1 MLENTEGAIEK
12 GQSRE
17 YTRRMKTKQ
26 NHNTIWVEHHY
37 AQTNTNNVNKT
48 CALLQTNGGKDEP
61 NIVVMR

>member
-26 NHNTIWVEHHY
+26 NHNTI
-37 AQTNTNNVNKT
+37 
-48 CALLQTNGGKDEP
+48 
-61 NIVVMR
+61 